1 MESTNKPSRKKTE
14 KPEKLTKYVLKV
26 KPADNE
32 VAVKPAAAK
41 PPQPVKSAG
50 AKPPTAAVKPPA
62 VVAKPIPASPIEAAI
77 TKYQA
82 ADWTVIKAPKGAIN
96 DFMAKRGERF
106 HFVQVVTKET
116 IDDAK
121 FHGEAKNSF
130 VQNAFSN
137 GAIPIFAHVVGKKV
151 TFEDVNSGNRAL
163 VTSKKKAPVADSASN
178 LK

>member
-1 MESTNKPSRKKTE
+1 MESTNKPARKKKE
-14 KPEKLTKYVLKV
+14 KPETLTKYVLKV
-26 KPADNE
+26 KSADND
-32 VAVKPAAAK
+32 AAIK
-41 PPQPVKSAG
+41 PPQPVKSAA
-50 AKPPTAAVKPPA
+50 AKQPVAVIKPPA
-62 VVAKPIPASPIEAAI
+62 AIAKPVLMSPVEAAI
-77 TKYQA
+77 AKYQA

-163 VTSKKKAPVADSASN
+163 VTSKKKASVADSASN